1 MKQFD
6 KKIDSVLMA
15 RSLIKSYFASMGEN
29 VTLEGMQECLLISYD
44 DDILLNHIKFWSE
57 ILLEAKN
64 ELENR
69 RKS

>member
-15 RSLIKSYFASMGEN
+15 RTLIKSYFASMGEN